1 MARIQQ
7 GREIT
12 RSSKKKNVMNNE
24 HRKQCKEKLLSGSYS
39 PIQFLE
45 SISCYIGNA
54 TSLENTNISDDS
66 DVHEEPETFGS
77 IETNKCVVC
86 LKTRSTTWLFMPCK
100 HANCCTQWSDT
111 IEQLQQTCPTCRG
124 IIEAKFQNF
133 LN

>member
-1 MARIQQ
+1 MQ
-7 GREIT
+7 
-12 RSSKKKNVMNNE
+12 
-24 HRKQCKEKLLSGSYS
+24 RKTVKWEYS

-54 TSLENTNISDDS
+54 TSLEE
-66 DVHEEPETFGS
+66 HETFGN

-86 LKTRSTTWLFMPCK
+86 LQTRRTTWLFMPCK
-100 HANCCTQWSDT
+100 QANCCTQCSDT

-124 IIEAKFQNF
+124 IIKAKFKNF